1 MEYVQMT
8 LDDWVNMKNELK
20 QDIMSAKD
28 KINGLKKDFVRIG
41 FKLRQIEDGKLYEKD
56 GYKSTAE
63 FAKAECELSG
73 SDVTRFMQ
81 INKRYSVDGYSKELR
96 PEFLKYGKSKLA
108 DMLALPDTDLQMI
121 EPAASRE
128 TIRELGRFNKAE
140 PAAGVADDIHQLIE
154 KFYQDNP
161 DILNKAFSETDILE
175 EQNIK
180 RFVEIVN
187 PAGNR
192 SYKKGLFFLMM
203 YENRVAVKKFGDT
216 PQDMTWREFYQ
227 ITMDIF
233 EDAAAGPKTWQ
244 RYFGGEDDEG
254 TENGPAR
261 DGEIHGA
268 DNSGAGP
275 DEDVPGNDAKPAD
288 EDGRGGE
295 DNSGS
300 SSGNGADNI
309 QPISADEDDGGAD
322 GENGIEDEPENQKGV
337 MGDYGEVSKT
347 GAGKAEDD
355 TAGEESGK
363 SDCQEPAARETAEPA
378 GAESQREEIAP
389 AQKSAEILERE
400 DPDEVKN
407 GENHG
412 AAEGET
418 SEPETEEAAGEE
430 TKETESCFE
439 AINQPEQVEVEEVLL
454 AEEQQ
459 DAQEGKDAEFVQTRK
474 EYLDECTEYG
484 AALYLNRHLSQEIL
498 KNTDALERWLK
509 ETVDIN
515 GREIEEADE

>member
-73 SDVTRFMQ
+73 SDVTRFIQ

-121 EPAASRE
+121 EPVASRE
-128 TIRELGRFNKAE
+128 AIRELGRFNKAE

-161 DILNKAFSETDILE
+161 DILNKVFSESDMLE
-175 EQNIK
+175 EQKIK

-187 PAGNR
+187 PVSNR

-203 YENRVAVKKFGDT
+203 YENRVMIKKFGDN

-233 EDAAAGPKTWQ
+233 EGAAAGPKTWQ
-244 RYFGGEDDEG
+244 RYF
-254 TENGPAR
+254 
-261 DGEIHGA
+261 
-268 DNSGAGP
+268 
-275 DEDVPGNDAKPAD
+275 
-288 EDGRGGE
+288 
-295 DNSGS
+295 
-300 SSGNGADNI
+300 
-309 QPISADEDDGGAD
+309 
-322 GENGIEDEPENQKGV
+322 
-337 MGDYGEVSKT
+337 
-347 GAGKAEDD
+347 
-355 TAGEESGK
+355 
-363 SDCQEPAARETAEPA
+363 
-378 GAESQREEIAP
+378 
-389 AQKSAEILERE
+389 
-400 DPDEVKN
+400 
-407 GENHG
+407 
-412 AAEGET
+412 EGEWHMEMEQT
-418 SEPETEEAAGEE
+418 IPETVP
-430 TKETESCFE
+430 KEMHKKLEP
-439 AINQPEQVEVEEVLL
+439 NQLKRMTPEQMEKIV
-454 AEEQQ
+454 QQ
-459 DAQEGKDAEFVQTRK
+459 ERTMNRQERRTREK
-474 EYLDECTEYG
+474 KL
-484 AALYLNRHLSQEIL
+484 RRR
-498 KNTDALERWLK
+498 KNLRK
-509 ETVDIN
+509 F
-515 GREIEEADE
+515 